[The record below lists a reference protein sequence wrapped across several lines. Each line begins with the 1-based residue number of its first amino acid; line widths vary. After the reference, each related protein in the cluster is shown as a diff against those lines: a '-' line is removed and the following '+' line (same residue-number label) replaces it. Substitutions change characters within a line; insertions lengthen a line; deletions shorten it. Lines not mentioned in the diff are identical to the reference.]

1 MDQVSVE
8 VQRLCIRFSRGE
20 QTKYISHLDLMRS
33 WERVL
38 RRAAIPL
45 AYSQGFSPHPRISLA
60 APLPVGITS
69 EAELMDV
76 FLTRRVSLHFF
87 LQAVKPQLPDGMD
100 VVEVQEVSLGLPS
113 LQSRLRAVEHLV
125 RVQTERERDQVQEA
139 IAALLAAETLPWQ
152 HLRDT
157 GPRHYDLRAL
167 IDDIWL
173 EACAAGTCTLGMR
186 LKSGPEGTGRAE
198 QVTAALGFSEYPVS
212 IHRTKL
218 HLAERT
224 PIEAHSGKAWRNPLE
239 RRRTRPRVQ

>member
-60 APLPVGITS
+60 APLPIGITS
-69 EAELMDV
+69 DAELMDV
-76 FLTRRVSLHFF
+76 FLTRRVSLQFF
-87 LQAVKPQLPDGMD
+87 LQSVKAQLPDGID
-100 VVEVQEVSLGLPS
+100 VVEVLEVSLGQPS
-113 LQSRLRAVEHLV
+113 LQARLRAVEYLV
-125 RVQTERERDQVQEA
+125 KVRTDKQPQQVQDA

-167 IDDIWL
+167 VDDIWL
-173 EACAAGTCTLGMR
+173 DGCEGGACTLDMR

-198 QVTAALGFSEYPVS
+198 QVTAALGFSEHPIS

-224 PIEAHSGKAWRNPLE
+224 PIEAHSGKARRNPLE
-239 RRRTRPRVQ
+239 RRRTRPGL